1 MRGVAKAQTVLF
13 VLSALSAV
21 TSLWTKAAIGRDP
34 VLANYVDLPY
44 FVHNFSHAANSARL
58 YWASSAAFLLSLA
71 IAGLLE
77 RAKTK
82 PPR

>member
-13 VLSALSAV
+13 VVSALSAV
-21 TSLWTKAAIGRDP
+21 TSLWTKAAIVRDP
-34 VLANYVDLPY
+34 VSASYVDLPY
-44 FVHNFSHAANSARL
+44 FVHNFSHAVNSARL

-71 IAGLLE
+71 IVGLIE

-82 PPR
+82 PPL